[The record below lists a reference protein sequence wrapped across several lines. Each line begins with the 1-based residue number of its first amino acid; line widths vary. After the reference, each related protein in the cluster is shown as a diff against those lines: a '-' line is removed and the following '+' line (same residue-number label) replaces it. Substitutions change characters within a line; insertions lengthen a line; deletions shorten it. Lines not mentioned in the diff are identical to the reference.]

1 MKNILIT
8 GGLGFIGSALTKRLH
23 NKYPDYKLIVVDNN
37 EDHHRLDE
45 IKDNIK
51 IYSYDICEQR
61 LIDKL
66 FELYTFDGVFHLAS
80 KKPIVNEEYKGT
92 EFIKTNVLGTSLIL
106 NNCVK
111 HNSRLLYTSNTE
123 VYGSLEM
130 DKRTHLYETNC
141 YNPSTPYAA
150 SKASAD
156 HLITSYHEKYGL
168 DTLIANISNTYG
180 PGQDDGDFMSI
191 IIKCLLNNE
200 SIPVYGTGE
209 NVRDW
214 VYIDDVVDMLDLAYH
229 KGISGENYNV
239 GGGVLNE
246 FDNVGLINRI
256 SKAVSHIL
264 DKEPSQHR
272 LINHLSD
279 IGGHDLRH
287 SVNYDKSTL
296 RLRWKPKTLIEMGI
310 NETIKWHID
319 KNGIND
325 II

>member
-23 NKYPDYKLIVVDNN
+23 SKYPEYNLVVVDNN
-37 EDHHRLDE
+37 KNQDRLNEIKDE
-45 IKDNIK
+45 IKL
-51 IYSYDICEQR
+51 YSYDICEQR
-61 LIDKL
+61 MMDKL
-66 FELYTFDGVFHLAS
+66 FELYDFEGVFHLAS
-80 KKPIVNEEYKGT
+80 RKPILNEEYKET
-92 EFIKTNVLGTSLIL
+92 EFIKTNILGTTIIL

-111 HNSRLLYTSNTE
+111 QKSRLLYTSNTE

-150 SKASAD
+150 SKAAAD
-156 HLITSYHEKYGL
+156 HIITSYHEKYGL

-180 PGQDDGDFMSI
+180 PGHDKEDFMHVI
-191 IIKCLLNNE
+191 IDCLLNKQP
-200 SIPVYGTGE
+200 IPVFGTGE

-229 KGISGENYNV
+229 KGVSGENYNV
-239 GGGVLNE
+239 GGGTLNE
-246 FDNVGLINRI
+246 FSNVKLINQI
-256 SKAVSHIL
+256 SRGVTHIL
-264 DKEPSQHR
+264 NGEETTHR

-279 IGGHDLRH
+279 MGGHDLRH

-296 RLRWKPKTLIEMGI
+296 RLRWKPNTLIEMGI

-325 II
+325 SI